1 MKTLTSKFSTLA
13 MLAVLSQGLLVSGCA
28 TRGSLVAQ
36 QAEQQASEHSII
48 SQVSEAI
55 ATTEA
60 RMAKAQAD
68 NTEMF
73 APSHMDEAMQALS
86 DARRYSERFQ
96 QDPSSV
102 NDSISLF
109 FGDSMGEKALS
120 LISQANDA
128 LTRAEENKRV
138 ADEIFA
144 ASNENFTWLKKF
156 KAQVYFRYEYDNLE
170 RTQRYLVGY
179 VADGRL
185 EAARQGMPRFLS
197 EQKALEALAAQRFYL
212 YEITQRVEREGRYT
226 LDRYAALSYG
236 GAVGALNKAKA
247 VIAQDTRNEA
257 AILQAKAQAE
267 FAFEVAHAV
276 AADMQKL
283 LDMDRQEMERWLI
296 LLAAKLNEVGQSMG
310 ANDVRNHS
318 LFKQLELLTEAA
330 KQNSYQPAGL
340 SERVA
345 ATDAKPV
352 NEPSDATV
360 AVSAETTVDPVAQ
373 RMQKLA
379 DKYSQRTSL
388 KILTSTPHPCIL
400 ISSSLFES
408 WANNP
413 TTYSP
418 RH

>member
-1 MKTLTSKFSTLA
+1 
-13 MLAVLSQGLLVSGCA
+13 
-28 TRGSLVAQ
+28 
-36 QAEQQASEHSII
+36 
-48 SQVSEAI
+48 
-55 ATTEA
+55 
-60 RMAKAQAD
+60 
-68 NTEMF
+68 
-73 APSHMDEAMQALS
+73 
-86 DARRYSERFQ
+86 
-96 QDPSSV
+96 
-102 NDSISLF
+102 
-109 FGDSMGEKALS
+109 
-120 LISQANDA
+120 
-128 LTRAEENKRV
+128 
-138 ADEIFA
+138 
-144 ASNENFTWLKKF
+144 

-170 RTQRYLVGY
+170 RTQRYLVDY

-185 EAARQGMPRFLS
+185 DAARQGMPRFLS

-226 LDRYAALSYG
+226 LERYAALSYG

-373 RMQKLA
+373 RMQKLEDSLGKQIQA
-379 DKYSQRTSL
+379 LSEQLNAMKAANKSAQAAPTYEPPVSDNTYNDVSNSGYTPLSQR
-388 KILTSTPHPCIL
+388 K
-400 ISSSLFES
+400 SLFG
-408 WANNP
+408 N
-413 TTYSP
+413 
-418 RH
+418 